1 VTFCCVP
8 RVQYLLRKH
17 GGRNG
22 ESGPR
27 YYMSRLKE
35 NLPARRN
42 ELWHH
47 SCGLAASETHTQRSA
62 TASALGTRLSLA
74 RCDVLCSAVFETTR
88 YCLSYVNP
96 FSYCLRKNKYQ

>member
-1 VTFCCVP
+1 MSGFLQESVKQTRTAGKEAQDAALAFVSEFNP
-8 RVQYLLRKH
+8 KYLLRTH
-17 GGRNG
+17 PGPNG

-47 SCGLAASETHTQRSA
+47 SIGLA
-62 TASALGTRLSLA
+62 
-74 RCDVLCSAVFETTR
+74 CAVFQTTR

-96 FSYCLRKNKYQ
+96 CSYCFRKNKYQ